1 MDTAV
6 TLLNNLTVLAS
17 SPEALYLK
25 LTLCSNNHPL
35 HVKIAFSRSSC
46 LRIFCHVQSIH
57 WPKGIVN
64 TYVDR
69 SGPLES
75 KQLHHV
81 FAKSF
86 GFTPSPFLDG
96 LRHIG
101 ANWLRS
107 VDQGLGDW
115 KWFLKH
121 RIQRDQSIY
130 IYIYIYLFIHL
141 FIYLFYL
148 VYLFIYSRERLRRV
162 LRKKA
167 AVILHLH
174 SFTSADLHLHTLTS
188 ADLHLHTFTSADL
201 HLHTLTSADLH
212 LHTLTSADLHL
223 HTLTPADLHLHTL
236 TSADL
241 HLHTLTPADLHL
253 HTLTPADLDL
263 HTLTSA
269 DLHLHTLTSAD
280 LHLHTL
286 TSADLHPHTLT
297 PADLHLHTLTSADL
311 HLHTFTSADLLSL
324 FFLFSLK
331 AGAVPPERHET
342 QPFRTKWT
350 LDVKN

>member
-6 TLLNNLTVLAS
+6 ALLNNLTVLAS

-96 LRHIG
+96 LRHWLGRIG
-101 ANWLRS
+101 WGRS
-107 VDQGLGDW
+107 IKGLGDW

-121 RIQRDQSIY
+121 RIQRDQSKY
-130 IYIYIYLFIHL
+130 IYICVCVCL
-141 FIYLFYL
+141 FIYLFIYL
-148 VYLFIYSRERLRRV
+148 LIYLFIY
-162 LRKKA
+162 
-167 AVILHLH
+167 
-174 SFTSADLHLHTLTS
+174 
-188 ADLHLHTFTSADL
+188 
-201 HLHTLTSADLH
+201 
-212 LHTLTSADLHL
+212 
-223 HTLTPADLHLHTL
+223 
-236 TSADL
+236 
-241 HLHTLTPADLHL
+241 
-253 HTLTPADLDL
+253 
-263 HTLTSA
+263 
-269 DLHLHTLTSAD
+269 
-280 LHLHTL
+280 
-286 TSADLHPHTLT
+286 
-297 PADLHLHTLTSADL
+297 
-311 HLHTFTSADLLSL
+311 L
-324 FFLFSLK
+324 FIFI
-331 AGAVPPERHET
+331 
-342 QPFRTKWT
+342 
-350 LDVKN
+350 